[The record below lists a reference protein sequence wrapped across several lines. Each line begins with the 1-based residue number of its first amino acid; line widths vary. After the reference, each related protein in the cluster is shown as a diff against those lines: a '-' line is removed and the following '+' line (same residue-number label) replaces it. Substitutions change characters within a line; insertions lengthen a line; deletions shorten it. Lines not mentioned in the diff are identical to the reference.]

1 MQRELFV
8 DGHRLVALP
17 LNTNATGEP
26 VILLHGINLSPAFWR
41 TDEVFVNYGPC
52 YALSLPGH
60 APGAFPA
67 GFSADQITPETI
79 ARVVAGA
86 VRQLVGV
93 TPATLAGI
101 STGGFAALSV
111 AAYEPG
117 LVRRVVC
124 ISGFAEGHWHGVLR
138 FYQIFARLGAVG
150 RALFHAGMNRGR
162 RSPADLREVFEY
174 FVADRTA
181 MAAYPRLAELVANVF
196 PDWCSHD
203 LDAMMLYYRAMP
215 EINIGPQ
222 LPQISAPTLVMTGD
236 RDPIISPDQALL
248 LARSLPKA
256 DLEVL
261 TGAGHLLSV
270 ERPAEYARILHNWLG
285 RMR

>member
-8 DGHRLVALP
+8 EGHRLVALP

-67 GFSADQITPETI
+67 GFRADQITPETI
-79 ARVVAGA
+79 ARVLAGA

-93 TPATLAGI
+93 TPTTLAGI
-101 STGGFAALSV
+101 STGAFAALSMAV
-111 AAYEPG
+111 YEPG
-117 LVRRVVC
+117 LVRRVAC
-124 ISGFAEGHWHGVLR
+124 ISGFAEGRWQGVLR
-138 FYQIFARLGAVG
+138 FYQVVARLGALG

-162 RSPADLREVFEY
+162 RSPAALREVFEY
-174 FVADRTA
+174 FAADRTA
-181 MAAYPRLAELVANVF
+181 FACYPRLPELVANVF

-203 LDAMMLYYRAMP
+203 LDAMMLYYRTMP
-215 EINIGPQ
+215 DINIAP
-222 LPQISAPTLVMTGD
+222 LLSQISAPTLVMTGD
-236 RDPIISPDQALL
+236 RDPIIAPDQALL
-248 LARSLPKA
+248 LARSLSKA

-261 TGAGHLLSV
+261 SGAGHLLSV
-270 ERPAEYARILHNWLG
+270 ERPDEYARILHGWLG
-285 RMR
+285 RVR

>member
-8 DGHRLVALP
+8 EGHRLVALP

-26 VILLHGINLSPAFWR
+26 VILLHGIGLSPAWWR

-67 GFSADQITPETI
+67 GFSASQINPETI

-93 TPATLAGI
+93 TPTTLAGV
-101 STGGFAALSV
+101 STGGFAALTV

-124 ISGFAEGHWHGVLR
+124 ISGFAQGTWHGILR
-138 FYQIFARLGAVG
+138 FYQIAARLGALG
-150 RALFHAGMNRGR
+150 RALFHAGMNYGR
-162 RSPADLREVFEY
+162 RSPDSLRQVFEY
-174 FVADRTA
+174 FVADRAA

-196 PDWCSHD
+196 PDWSSHD

-215 EINIGPQ
+215 EINISPQ
-222 LPQISAPTLVMTGD
+222 LAQVHAPTLVLTGD
-236 RDPIISPDQALL
+236 RDPIIPPDQAVL
-248 LARSLPKA
+248 LARGLPKA
-256 DLEVL
+256 DLEVIS
-261 TGAGHLLSV
+261 GAGHLLSV
-270 ERPAEYARILHNWLG
+270 ERPAEYARILHGWLG